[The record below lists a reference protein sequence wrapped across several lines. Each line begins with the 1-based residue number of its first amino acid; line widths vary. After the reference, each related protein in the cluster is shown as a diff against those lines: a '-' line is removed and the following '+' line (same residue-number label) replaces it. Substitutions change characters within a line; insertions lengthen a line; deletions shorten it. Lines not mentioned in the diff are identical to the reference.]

1 MNATA
6 SCRYAVYAMRLSG
19 GASMRTPTARLSN
32 ADDGSDAAT
41 GRGTQVIKQLLVLC
55 YHSEEGHKC
64 VHCAVVSP
72 CVAARYVCC
81 RRLTCGL
88 LVGMPRS
95 VRVCAFICVLGLVPS
110 EQGRY

>member
-1 MNATA
+1 
-6 SCRYAVYAMRLSG
+6 
-19 GASMRTPTARLSN
+19 MRTPTARLSN

-72 CVAARYVCC
+72 CVAAHYVCC

-88 LVGMPRS
+88 LACHVP
-95 VRVCAFICVLGLVPS
+95 VRVCARILCVGLISS